1 MIRSTID
8 SPTKRSW
15 LSWLS
20 GWMLPKRFV
29 AVPVELGEVLDRF
42 PEGFFIIDGRF
53 HILFANEAI
62 CQILG
67 ISHGHLEGRSVD
79 SLKWCSSMPRNRPWH
94 DALRTA
100 RSERTNPQGVPIA
113 VGDEQLMLYE
123 RSDQSRRLLA
133 ITVREITGLSIPD
146 VMVISVR
153 DATVVETYRAEM
165 EDLLARV
172 RRSREEAH
180 QSNEHLRQLVTQ
192 DALTGC
198 NNRRSLDEQADVLWK
213 DSTEDG
219 KPLSCM
225 MFDIDHFKSVNDEYG
240 HATGDEVLRC
250 VGTSLLHTFENVGQV
265 YRYGGEEFCV
275 MLPDHDL
282 NAARSIGEKV
292 RSTVSHLSVHS
303 ATTNEVIQVT
313 VSIGVVDRNAGANSV
328 SEMIDQADKCLY
340 MAKRN
345 GRNCVVGYG
354 PEVASA
360 KFRSSDR

>member
-1 MIRSTID
+1 M
-8 SPTKRSW
+8 
-15 LSWLS
+15 
-20 GWMLPKRFV
+20 
-29 AVPVELGEVLDRF
+29 LDRF
-42 PEGFFIIDGRF
+42 PEGFFIVDGRF
-53 HILFANEAI
+53 NILFANEAI
-62 CQILG
+62 CNILG
-67 ISHGHLEGRSVD
+67 IPHGHLEGQSLD

-94 DALRTA
+94 EALRTA
-100 RSERTNPQGVPIA
+100 RSQRHNPEGVPIA

-180 QSNEHLRQLVTQ
+180 QSNEELRQLVTQ

-198 NNRRSLDEQADVLWK
+198 CNRRSLDERGDILWQN
-213 DSTEDG
+213 STNDAAS
-219 KPLSCM
+219 LSCM

-250 VGTSLLHTFENVGQV
+250 VGTSLRHTFENVGEI

-275 MLPDHDL
+275 MLPAYDL
-282 NAARSIGEKV
+282 NAARSIAEKV
-292 RSTVSHLSVHS
+292 RGTVSHLSVHS

-313 VSIGVVDRNAGANSV
+313 ISIGVVDRESGAKN
-328 SEMIDQADKCLY
+328 IDELIHQADKCLY

-345 GRNCVVGYG
+345 GRNCVVTYG

-360 KFRSSDR
+360 RFRSSDR